1 MLRAAHARLAPDWP
15 YRRFMGRILRSL
27 RYRAQASIALARSA
41 ISWTTADTS

>member
-1 MLRAAHARLAPDWP
+1 MLRPAHARLAPDWP
-15 YRRFMGRILRSL
+15 YRFMGRILRSL